1 MYKNLAKL
9 VLIIFVI
16 TGCSSDYKNINDCK
30 SLGTLELICN
40 LQNPEDFAK
49 IPEEDSIVVS
59 QFAGLPELNEGRI
72 LIGKLSKLDLK
83 TNEIEDFDIEFLEK
97 NSLGIGDEN
106 CKPYKEFYPHGIDIY
121 SIEFFLIFPDYVTFS
136 YKTNPTLIWVGCTKA
151 PKENTYFNDVVIYD
165 NKGSFFATHQYDK
178 DLGFYYLF
186 FLNIFRFDT
195 GHVYEWNSKVGYSI
209 VPKSAGTWPNGI
221 EMIDDD
227 LYVNYRTNGMI
238 SKFSNGIRNDLVL
251 RTFLNGGPDNVIA
264 VGDEL
269 WIGGQ
274 NTDLGQL
281 ACIEETVLQ
290 CPTPFFVIHAD
301 KDLNI
306 IEEYNFEDVAFGGAS
321 VAYPFEDRVFVG
333 AYKSD
338 RIGIFK
344 R

>member
-1 MYKNLAKL
+1 MNHQK
-9 VLIIFVI
+9 
-16 TGCSSDYKNINDCK
+16 
-30 SLGTLELICN
+30 
-40 LQNPEDFAK
+40 
-49 IPEEDSIVVS
+49 VS
-59 QFAGLPELNEGRI
+59 
-72 LIGKLSKLDLK
+72 
-83 TNEIEDFDIEFLEK
+83 
-97 NSLGIGDEN
+97 
-106 CKPYKEFYPHGIDIY
+106 

-136 YKTNPTLIWVGCTKA
+136 DKTNPTLIWVGCTKA

-195 GHVYEWNSKVGYSI
+195 GHVYEWNSKDGYSI
-209 VPKSAGTWPNGI
+209 VSNSSGTWPNGI
-221 EMIDDD
+221 EMINDD

-238 SKFSNGIRNDLVL
+238 SKFSDGIRNDLVL
-251 RTFLNGGPDNVIA
+251 RTFLKGGPDNVIA

-290 CPTPFFVIHAD
+290 CPTPFFIIHAD

-306 IEEYNFEDVAFGGAS
+306 IKEYNFADVAFGGAS
-321 VAYPFEDRVFVG
+321 VAYPFEDKIFVG

-338 RIGIFK
+338 RIAIFK
-344 R
+344 K